1 VLSLLVG
8 CVLAIVPVVA
18 VAAGFA
24 HFAFRLGLLCGEL
37 WFLFCTGMALASA
50 SDGPISK
57 ALAVIFGWGVSGAVA
72 VVVFASVLAWI
83 FGGLTA
89 LPERPQVAKIIQG

>member
-50 SDGPISK
+50 SDGPAFS
-57 ALAVIFGWGVSGAVA
+57 ALVVIFAWGVSGAVA
-72 VVVFASVLAWI
+72 VVMFAGVLAWFFEGI
-83 FGGLTA
+83 TA
-89 LPERPQVAKIIQG
+89 LPERPGMAKPNGD